1 MYGLDIDI
9 WNERGGK
16 QFSGGIIGINLTG
29 FCELW
34 YNNGKLFFAG
44 DFIGGSWT
52 RAKGA
57 FRTSKLKSLMSP
69 SAPNEDP

>member
-9 WNERGGK
+9 WNDRGGK
-16 QFSGGIIGINLTG
+16 QFSGGIIGNNLTG

-57 FRTSKLKSLMSP
+57 FRKSNLKNLMYH
-69 SAPNEDP
+69 SAPDEDP